1 MLYAK
6 WRDWTPRFEHKGYEL
21 GFMEHDDGDVVK
33 WDWTI
38 YKFVEQKTYDAPF
51 YEEDYDFVHDMYEE
65 VCSLDVSP
73 YERNEHII
81 NRLFLQQV
89 AKLIDND
96 GK

>member
-6 WRDWTPRFEHKGYEL
+6 WRDWTPRFEHEGYEL
-21 GFMEHDDGDVVK
+21 GFDELDDGDVIK
-33 WDWTI
+33 WCWTI
-38 YKFVEQKTYDAPF
+38 YKFVEQRTYD
-51 YEEDYDFVHDMYEE
+51 YLDSDFSHDMYEE

>member
-6 WRDWTPRFEHKGYEL
+6 YRDWTPRFSDNGYEL
-21 GFMEHDDGDVVK
+21 GFAEHDDGDVVK

-38 YKFVEQKTYDAPF
+38 YKFAELKTYD
-51 YEEDYDFVHDMYEE
+51 DHDFVHHMYEE

-96 GK
+96 DK

>member
-1 MLYAK
+1 MLFAK
-6 WRDWTPRFEHKGYEL
+6 YRDWTPRFEHKGYEL

-38 YKFVEQKTYDAPF
+38 YKFVEQKTYD
-51 YEEDYDFVHDMYEE
+51 DHDFVHDMFEE

-73 YERNEHII
+73 YERNEHVI
-81 NRLFLQQV
+81 NRLFIQQV

-96 GK
+96 DER

>member
-6 WRDWTPRFEHKGYEL
+6 YRDWTPRFSDNGYEL

-38 YKFVEQKTYDAPF
+38 YKFVEQRTYDGF
-51 YEEDYDFVHDMYEE
+51 DMEFTYDMYEE

-81 NRLFLQQV
+81 NRMFLQQV
-89 AKLIDND
+89 DI
-96 GK
+96 

>member
-1 MLYAK
+1 MLFAK
-6 WRDWTPRFEHKGYEL
+6 WRDWTPRFEYKGYEL

-38 YKFVEQKTYDAPF
+38 YKFVEEKTYSEIHQDL
-51 YEEDYDFVHDMYEE
+51 FVHQMYEE

-89 AKLIDND
+89 AKLIDNND
-96 GK
+96 ER